1 VTGSSETA
9 SGAARNI
16 ARQQR
21 FWTRRAASW
30 DHGAANNPGLVEV
43 VRRVL
48 SEAAPSPGTRAVDL
62 GCGSGQVTLAL
73 ARRCASVLGVDVS
86 EKMIALLLDN
96 AGQEGIANVE
106 GRAVPIERLGLA
118 EGSVD
123 LVVSNYALH
132 HLRDRDKQVAVNEAF
147 KWLRPGGK
155 LVIGD
160 MMFGR
165 GTDARDREIIGSK
178 LALLVR
184 KGPGGWWRIVKNAG
198 RYLLRFQ
205 ERPVSMSAWAAMLKR
220 AGFTDVEA
228 LPVVNEAA
236 VVRGTKPG
244 RSANGP
250 PGDQAATA
258 ATSSG
263 TNSAPFTVPTPEA
276 RS

>member
-1 VTGSSETA
+1 VTSGSQAA
-9 SGAARNI
+9 SGADRNI

-43 VRRVL
+43 VQRVL
-48 SEAAPSPGTRAVDL
+48 SEAAPSLDTRAVDL

-73 ARRCASVLGVDVS
+73 AKRCANVLGIDVS

-96 AGQEGIANVE
+96 AAQEGISNVE

-132 HLRDRDKQVAVNEAF
+132 HLRDKDKQVAVNEAF

-165 GTDARDREIIGSK
+165 GGDARDREIIGSK
-178 LALLVR
+178 LVLLVR

-205 ERPVSMSAWAAMLKR
+205 ERPVSMSAWSAMLKK
-220 AGFTDVEA
+220 AGFTDVKA
-228 LPVVNEAA
+228 LPVVNEASL
-236 VVRGTKPG
+236 VRGTKPG
-244 RSANGP
+244 RATSGRV
-250 PGDQAATA
+250 GDEAATA

-263 TNSAPFTVPTPEA
+263 TNSAPLTVPTPEA